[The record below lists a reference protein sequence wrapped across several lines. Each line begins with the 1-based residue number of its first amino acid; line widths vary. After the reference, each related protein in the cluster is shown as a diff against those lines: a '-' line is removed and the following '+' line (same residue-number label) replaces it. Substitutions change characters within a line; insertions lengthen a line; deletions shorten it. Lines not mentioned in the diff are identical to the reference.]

1 MSIISRSRN
10 AIKKI
15 ALGGDPIPQRVFL
28 GQQSPQAE
36 VSVWL
41 HGMGAPLNVTGRHTM
56 ACAGPFTI
64 CLAFL
69 GNQGPGEKE
78 ADRLILKFCE
88 RDGKQRVLGEIGLKF
103 VERIAMNGR
112 EFMLFRVRS
121 AANYCIPKL
130 RLWAHYL
137 LYERAHKLTNNTEI
151 KPSFLEKRAMEVLFI
166 CPRPISLVSVI
177 TDIQG
182 NMFPMNIMGDI
193 DSEYFAFALRDVKT
207 PAHLV
212 EGARRLALSSV
223 PFEQGSFAYQ
233 LAVNHNKQS
242 INWYELPF
250 ETKKSKDFQIPFPA
264 FAYRVREMEV
274 EKIHRGGSHTFFIA
288 RVVSD
293 ETYSQG
299 TELFVVHGFYEAWR
313 LRKSNGQWSAAL
325 ADDASIKSGVTY
337 KSSPV

>member
-1 MSIISRSRN
+1 MSIAKRSRKAVKN
-10 AIKKI
+10 
-15 ALGGDPIPQRVFL
+15 LLFGGDPIPQRVFL
-28 GQQSPQAE
+28 GQQSPQTE

-41 HGMGAPLNVTGRHTM
+41 HGMGSPLDVTCRHTM
-56 ACAGPFTI
+56 ACADPFVLCI
-64 CLAFL
+64 AFSE
-69 GNQGPGEKE
+69 NQGPTDKE
-78 ADRLILKFCE
+78 ARHLTLKFCE
-88 RDGKQRVLGEIGLKF
+88 RDGQKRVLGEIGLKC

-112 EFMLFRVRS
+112 DFVLFRASS

-137 LYERAHKLTNNTEI
+137 LYARTHRRTNNTEM
-151 KPSFLEKRAMEVLFI
+151 KPSFLETRAMEVMFV

-177 TDIQG
+177 TDIKG
-182 NMFPMNIMGDI
+182 NMFPMNVMGDI
-193 DSEYFAFALRDVKT
+193 DKDYFAFALRDAKM

-212 EGARRLALSSV
+212 EDAGRLALSSV
-223 PFEQGSFAYQ
+223 PFEQGAFAYQ

-250 ETKKSKDFQIPFPA
+250 ETKKSKNFQIPVPV

-274 EKIHRGGSHTFFIA
+274 EKIHRGGSHIFFIA

-293 ETYSQG
+293 EIFSEG
-299 TELFVVHGFYEAWR
+299 KELFVVHGLYEAWR
-313 LRKSNGQWSAAL
+313 LRKTNSEWGSAL
-325 ADDASIKSGVTY
+325 ADDASIKSGAPY